1 MGMRASPPQTSKLLR
16 RSVSSNEAKHVNIL
30 SGVRDAAL
38 PGPLKTFVQNSK
50 NTDLLERHPSGGSDV
65 TVQHDKVFPEEES
78 PPRQHCLDGLISGNW
93 QGPDLHESHP
103 SGCSDVTELHDQV
116 FPEESPPSQH
126 RLDGLTRVSE
136 DDNWQGS
143 AQECRKVSCDME
155 GRNWQGSELHERH
168 PSSGSDV
175 TVQHHQVFPE
185 ESPPSQHRLD
195 GLTAV
200 SEDHNW
206 QGSAQ
211 EYRKDCSCD
220 MEGHNWQ
227 GPAQDC
233 CNVRDSW
240 HDIKNQLKPSG
251 PTPYFP
257 KEVRSKQDVE
267 PGDLIHIDRSSTPHR
282 SRTAVVMKVH
292 EAHCTATLLDETLSW
307 GIGEI
312 WPNFSDIML
321 VSSCW
326 RVGVEVT
333 LSGLTNSRTAGLNG
347 RAGVIVKHVR
357 QGHPSFVQTRT
368 GKANEPLLTLCVKIH
383 LPGGSAKSVLL
394 KPQFLMTRQAWFLSV
409 VHELGVIVAD
419 F

>member
-1 MGMRASPPQTSKLLR
+1 
-16 RSVSSNEAKHVNIL
+16 
-30 SGVRDAAL
+30 
-38 PGPLKTFVQNSK
+38 
-50 NTDLLERHPSGGSDV
+50 
-65 TVQHDKVFPEEES
+65 
-78 PPRQHCLDGLISGNW
+78 
-93 QGPDLHESHP
+93 
-103 SGCSDVTELHDQV
+103 
-116 FPEESPPSQH
+116 
-126 RLDGLTRVSE
+126 
-136 DDNWQGS
+136 
-143 AQECRKVSCDME
+143 
-155 GRNWQGSELHERH
+155 
-168 PSSGSDV
+168 
-175 TVQHHQVFPE
+175 
-185 ESPPSQHRLD
+185 
-195 GLTAV
+195 
-200 SEDHNW
+200 
-206 QGSAQ
+206 
-211 EYRKDCSCD
+211 